1 MDSKHIEQILEKD
14 INSFG
19 CHIWGIEFS
28 GKTTNQT
35 LRVFIDKDS
44 GISIDDCEAVSKH
57 ISKVLESE
65 EEIGGDYSLEVSSP
79 GLDRKFFKDS
89 QYENYLGYLLKVKFL
104 GNDGKFMTVKGL
116 LVRTSK
122 QSIFLETNNNEFE
135 IYFKSIK
142 KGSLEITEVKHAK

>member
-1 MDSKHIEQILEKD
+1 MDSRHIEQILEKD

-28 GKTTNQT
+28 GKITNQT

-65 EEIGGDYSLEVSSP
+65 EEIGDDYSLEVSSP
-79 GLDRKFFKDS
+79 DWI
-89 QYENYLGYLLKVKFL
+89 ENFL
-104 GNDGKFMTVKGL
+104 RIANM
-116 LVRTSK
+116 
-122 QSIFLETNNNEFE
+122 
-135 IYFKSIK
+135 
-142 KGSLEITEVKHAK
+142 ITI

>member
-1 MDSKHIEQILEKD
+1 MDSRHIEQILEKD

-28 GKTTNQT
+28 GKITNQT

-44 GISIDDCEAVSKH
+44 GVSIDDCEAVSRH

-65 EEIGGDYSLEVSSP
+65 EEIGEDYSLEVSSP

-89 QYENYLGYLLKVKFL
+89 QYNDYLGYILKVKFL
-104 GNDGKFMTVKGL
+104 SNDGKFMTIKGSL
-116 LVRTSK
+116 IRTSK
-122 QSIFLETNNNEFE
+122 ESIFLEDNNKELE

-142 KGSLEITEVKHAK
+142 KGSLEITEV

>member
-1 MDSKHIEQILEKD
+1 MDSRHIEQILEKD

-28 GKTTNQT
+28 GRISNQT

-44 GISIDDCEAVSKH
+44 GISIDDCEAVSRH

-65 EEIGGDYSLEVSSP
+65 EEIGEDYSLEVSSP

-89 QYENYLGYLLKVKFL
+89 QYDNYVGHTLKVKFL
-104 GNDGKFMTVKGL
+104 GDDNKFMTMKGV
-116 LVRTSK
+116 LVQTSEE
-122 QSIFLETNNNEFE
+122 SIFLKCNNKEQE
-135 IYFKSIK
+135 IYFRSIK
-142 KGSLEITEVKHAK
+142 KGTLEITEV

>member
-1 MDSKHIEQILEKD
+1 MNSRHIEQILEKD

-19 CHIWGIEFS
+19 CYIWGIEFS
-28 GKTTNQT
+28 GRISNQT

-65 EEIGGDYSLEVSSP
+65 EEIGDDYLLEVSSP

-89 QYENYLGYLLKVKFL
+89 QYNHYLGHTLKIKFL
-104 GNDGKFMTVKGL
+104 SNDGKFMTIKGR
-116 LVRTSK
+116 LVRTS
-122 QSIFLETNNNEFE
+122 QESIFLENNNKELE

-142 KGSLEITEVKHAK
+142 KGSLEITEV

>member
-1 MDSKHIEQILEKD
+1 MDSKHIEQILKKD
-14 INSFG
+14 ISSFG
-19 CHIWGIEFS
+19 CDIWGVEFS
-28 GKTTNQT
+28 GKITNQT

-65 EEIGGDYSLEVSSP
+65 EEIGDDYSLEVSSP
-79 GLDRKFFKDS
+79 GLDRRFFKDS
-89 QYENYLGYLLKVKFL
+89 QYNYYLGHILKVKFL
-104 GNDGKFMTVKGL
+104 DNDGKFMTIKGP

-122 QSIFLETNNNEFE
+122 ESIFIESNNKELE

-142 KGSLEITEVKHAK
+142 KGSLEITEV

>member
-1 MDSKHIEQILEKD
+1 MDSRHIEQILEKD

-19 CHIWGIEFS
+19 CYIWGIEFS
-28 GKTTNQT
+28 GKITNQT
-35 LRVFIDKDS
+35 LRVFIDKDY

-65 EEIGGDYSLEVSSP
+65 EEIGDDYSLEVSSP
-79 GLDRKFFKDS
+79 GLNRKFFKDS

-104 GNDGKFMTVKGL
+104 CNDGKFMTVKGL

-122 QSIFLETNNNEFE
+122 ESIFLETNSNEFE

>member
-1 MDSKHIEQILEKD
+1 MDSRHIEQILEKD

-65 EEIGGDYSLEVSSP
+65 EEIGGDYSLEVS
-79 GLDRKFFKDS
+79 
-89 QYENYLGYLLKVKFL
+89 
-104 GNDGKFMTVKGL
+104 
-116 LVRTSK
+116 
-122 QSIFLETNNNEFE
+122 
-135 IYFKSIK
+135 
-142 KGSLEITEVKHAK
+142 

>member
-1 MDSKHIEQILEKD
+1 MDSRHIEQILEKD

-28 GKTTNQT
+28 GKITNQT

-44 GISIDDCEAVSKH
+44 GISIDDCEAVSRH

-65 EEIGGDYSLEVSSP
+65 EEIGDDYSLEVSSP

-89 QYENYLGYLLKVKFL
+89 QYNNYL
-104 GNDGKFMTVKGL
+104 
-116 LVRTSK
+116 RT
-122 QSIFLETNNNEFE
+122 
-135 IYFKSIK
+135 YP
-142 KGSLEITEVKHAK
+142 

>member
-1 MDSKHIEQILEKD
+1 MDSRHIEQILEKD

-28 GKTTNQT
+28 GRISNQT

-44 GISIDDCEAVSKH
+44 GISIDDCEAVSRH

-65 EEIGGDYSLEVSSP
+65 EEIGEDYSLEVSSP

-122 QSIFLETNNNEFE
+122 ESIFLETNNNEFE